1 MNRTLQTALR
11 ATFVAGAA
19 CAAAGSASA
28 QNQLR
33 PDIAV
38 SFTGPSELE
47 LGLADHFT
55 LSVKNEGYA
64 VASNV
69 AAVMTLPPGT
79 TLDTAINTA
88 TGKPYFKVPSSCT
101 LVNGTP
107 SKQLTCNFAS
117 VAVGETQ
124 SKVIDLV
131 APATGAAVGAF
142 TFTTTTA
149 NDVNTANNTATLLT
163 TFGHFA
169 PNVGLSFPA
178 NMPFWVAMGRK
189 NVLDNPMTRPS
200 GTFTLDANGGGPAV
214 VGQANAQMVKVGSG
228 INVKLYDMS
237 GTMTSD
243 WNLTPFNS
251 HCYQG
256 TGYWV
261 RLQDSYGV
269 RICY

>member
-1 MNRTLQTALR
+1 MKRLLQATLLA
-11 ATFVAGAA
+11 
-19 CAAAGSASA
+19 AAAGTVASHAIA

-64 VASNV
+64 VATNV

-88 TGKPYFKVPSSCT
+88 TGRPYFKVPSSCT
-101 LVNGTP
+101 FVNGTT

-124 SKVIDLV
+124 SKVIDLA
-131 APATGAAVGAF
+131 APATSASVGAF
-142 TFTTTTA
+142 TFTATAA
-149 NDVNTANNTATLLT
+149 NDVNLANNTATLLT

-169 PNVGLSFPA
+169 PNLGLTFPA
-178 NMPFWVAMGRK
+178 NMPWWVAMGRK

-200 GTFTLDANGGGPAV
+200 GTFVLDANGVGAAV
-214 VGQANAQMVKVGSG
+214 TGMANAQVVKVGNG

-237 GTMTSD
+237 GVLSSD

-256 TGYWV
+256 LGYWV

>member
-1 MNRTLQTALR
+1 MNRTLHAALL
-11 ATFVAGAA
+11 AGAA
-19 CAAAGSASA
+19 CTVASGAIA
-28 QNQLR
+28 QNTLR

-47 LGLADHFT
+47 LGLADHFK
-55 LSVKNEGYA
+55 LSVTNEGYA
-64 VASNV
+64 AAINV
-69 AAVMTLPPGT
+69 VAVMTLPPGT

-101 LVNGTP
+101 FVNGAT

-131 APATGAAVGAF
+131 APASGAAVGAF
-142 TFTTTTA
+142 TFTTTTP
-149 NDVNTANNTATLLT
+149 NDVNAANNSTTLLT

-169 PNVGLSFPA
+169 PNLGLAFPA

-200 GTFTLDANGGGPAV
+200 GTFTLDANGFGIAV
-214 VGQANAQMVKVGSG
+214 SGQANAQMVKVGNG
-228 INVKLYDMS
+228 INVKLYDLS
-237 GTMTSD
+237 GTMTSE
-243 WNLTPFNS
+243 WNLTPHS
-251 HCYQG
+251 SRCYQG
-256 TGYWV
+256 MGYWV

>member
-1 MNRTLQTALR
+1 MKRLLQATLLA
-11 ATFVAGAA
+11 
-19 CAAAGSASA
+19 AAAGTVASHAIA

-47 LGLADHFT
+47 LGLADHFK

-64 VASNV
+64 VATNV
-69 AAVMTLPPGT
+69 VAVMTLPPGT

-88 TGKPYFKVPSSCT
+88 TGRPYFKVPTSCT
-101 LVNGTP
+101 FVNGTT

-124 SKVIDLV
+124 SKVIDLT
-131 APATGAAVGAF
+131 APPTGASVGAF
-142 TFTTTTA
+142 SFTATTPNDANPA
-149 NDVNTANNTATLLT
+149 NDTATLLT
-163 TFGHFA
+163 TFGNFA
-169 PNVGLSFPA
+169 PNLGLNFPA
-178 NMPFWVAMGRK
+178 NMPFWTAMGRK
-189 NVLDNPMTRPS
+189 NVLDNPMNRPPP
-200 GTFTLDANGGGPAV
+200 TFTLDANGYGTAV
-214 VGQANAQMVKVGSG
+214 SGQANAQVVKVGNG

-237 GTMTSD
+237 GMMTSD

-256 TGYWV
+256 MGYWV
-261 RLQDSYGV
+261 RLRDNYGV
-269 RICY
+269 RVCY